1 MSKNSTMTTSRAS
14 LCALGEYL
22 KRQCF
27 FAPLREQ
34 VEVPQKTVRY
44 RPVDKLLDG
53 LLGILCGAKTLSQ
66 SNITIRVDPA
76 VQRAFGRTGCAEQ
89 STIARTLQASTVETV
104 DQLEHV
110 SWHYLKRHGQ
120 TPHHRFAERLLWVD
134 VDVTPLPIGAQAE
147 GSERTWMGRNRS
159 KTGRKVLRWTA
170 SDYREILHETLLRG
184 KASAVPAL
192 KAALGEL
199 ETRLGWTRE
208 RRQRIVLRLDGGF
221 GTTAVFNWL
230 LSRGY
235 QVVAKISHSG
245 RVQKLRQACGP
256 WQPTSSPGR
265 DIAAGLKPHR
275 FCRTTRQWVIR
286 TPKDKGG
293 YQYAVLVT
301 TLLDLEPT
309 ALADAYDGRARIEA
323 SFCQDK
329 QALGLVTRRQRR
341 WEAQQMVLLLARLAH
356 HLLVW
361 GKQWLSRVPSTR
373 QRLQGYGLVRLLR
386 DVWAVPGVIRWQ
398 RGWMVSVRFSPLHP
412 LATLLQESF
421 SALFHGRV
429 RVGYLR

>member
-1 MSKNSTMTTSRAS
+1 MHKDTTMPTGRAS

-22 KRQCF
+22 RRHCF
-27 FAPLREQ
+27 FAPLWEQ
-34 VEVPQKTVRY
+34 VQVPQKTVRY
-44 RPVDKLLDG
+44 RPIEKVLDG
-53 LLGILCGAKTLSQ
+53 LLGILCGAKTISQ

-89 STIARTLQASTVETV
+89 SAIARTLQASTAETV
-104 DQLEHV
+104 DQFSRV
-110 SWHYLKRHGQ
+110 SWYYLKRSGQ
-120 TPHHRFAERLLWVD
+120 TPHHRFAERRLWVD
-134 VDVTPLPIGAQAE
+134 VDITPLPIGAQAD

-192 KAALGEL
+192 KTALGEL

-208 RRQRIVLRLDGGF
+208 RRQRVVLRLDGGF
-221 GTTAVFNWL
+221 GTTEILNWL
-230 LSRGY
+230 LSRAY

-245 RVQKLRQACGP
+245 RVRKLRQAVGP

-265 DIAAGLKPHR
+265 DIAAVLHPHR
-275 FCRTTRQWVIR
+275 FCRATRQWVIR
-286 TPKDKGG
+286 TPKEKGG

-301 TLLDLEPT
+301 TLSDLDPV

-323 SFCQDK
+323 TFCQDK

-356 HLLVW
+356 HLLLW

-373 QRLQGYGLVRLLR
+373 RRLQDYGLVRLLR
-386 DVWAVPGVIRWQ
+386 DVWAVPGVIRWR

-412 LATLLQESF
+412 LATPLQESF
-421 SALFHGRV
+421 SALFGGRV

>member
-1 MSKNSTMTTSRAS
+1 MAKDSTMTTSRAS

-22 KRQCF
+22 KRHCF

-34 VEVPQKTVRY
+34 VEIPQKMVRY
-44 RPVDKLLDG
+44 RPTDKLLDG
-53 LLGILCGAKTLSQ
+53 LLGSLCGAKTISQ
-66 SNITIRVDPA
+66 SNVTIRLDPA

-89 STIARTLQASTVETV
+89 STLARTLQACTTETIA
-104 DQLEHV
+104 QLDRV
-110 SWHYLKRHGQ
+110 AWYYLKRYGQ
-120 TPHHRFAERLLWVD
+120 TPHHRFAKRLLWVD

-159 KTGRKVLRWTA
+159 KTGRKTLRCTA

-184 KASAVPAL
+184 KAAAAPAP
-192 KAALGEL
+192 KAALRPLG
-199 ETRLGWTRE
+199 TRLGWTRE

-221 GTTAVFNWL
+221 GTTEVLNWL

-245 RVQKLRQACGP
+245 RVRKLRQAIGP

-265 DIAAGLKPHR
+265 ETAAVLHPHR
-275 FCRTTRQWVIR
+275 FCRATRQWVIR

-301 TLLDLEPT
+301 TLTDLDPV
-309 ALADAYDGRARIEA
+309 ALADAYDGRAMIA
-323 SFCQDK
+323 ATFCQDQ
-329 QALGLVTRRQRR
+329 QAWGRATRRQRR
-341 WEAQQMVLLLARLAH
+341 WEAQQMGLLLARLAH
-356 HLLVW
+356 HVLLW
-361 GKQWLSRVPSTR
+361 GKQWLSRVPATR
-373 QRLQGYGLVRLLR
+373 QRLQGYGLVRLVR
-386 DVWAVPGVIRWQ
+386 DVWAVPGVIRWR
-398 RGWMVSVRFSPLHP
+398 RGWRVSVRFSPLHP
-412 LATLLQESF
+412 LATPLQESF
-421 SALFHGRV
+421 SALFGGRV

>member
-1 MSKNSTMTTSRAS
+1 MAKDSMMTTSRAS

-22 KRQCF
+22 RRHCV

-34 VEVPQKTVRY
+34 VQIPQKTVRY
-44 RPVDKLLDG
+44 RPIEKVLDG
-53 LLGILCGAKTLSQ
+53 LLGILCGAKTISQ
-66 SNITIRVDPA
+66 SNVTIRLDPA

-89 STIARTLQASTVETV
+89 STIARTLQASTAETV
-104 DQLEHV
+104 AQLSQV
-110 SWHYLKRHGQ
+110 SWYYLKRYGQ

-134 VDVTPLPIGAQAE
+134 VEVTPLPIGAQAA
-147 GSERTWMGRNRS
+147 GRERTWMGRNRS
-159 KTGRKVLRWTA
+159 KTGRKTLRVTA

-184 KASAVPAL
+184 TASAVPAL
-192 KAALGEL
+192 KMALSEV

-208 RRQRIVLRLDGGF
+208 RRQRIVLRLEGGF
-221 GTTAVFNWL
+221 GTTEVLNWL

-235 QVVAKISHSG
+235 QVVGKISHSG
-245 RVQKLRQACGP
+245 RVRKLRQALGP

-265 DIAAGLKPHR
+265 EIAAVLKPHR
-275 FCRTTRQWVIR
+275 FCRATRQWVIR
-286 TPKDKGG
+286 TPKEQGG

-301 TLLDLEPT
+301 TLTDLEPV
-309 ALADAYDGRARIEA
+309 ALADAYDGRAMIEA
-323 SFCQDK
+323 TFCQDK

-341 WEAQQMVLLLARLAH
+341 WEAQQMVVVLARLAH
-356 HLLVW
+356 HLLLW

-373 QRLQGYGLVRLLR
+373 RRLQGYGLVRLLR
-386 DVWAVPGVIRWQ
+386 DVWAVPGVIRWR

-412 LATLLQESF
+412 LATPLQESF

>member
-1 MSKNSTMTTSRAS
+1 MAKAITIPTSRAS

-22 KRQCF
+22 RRQCF

-34 VEVPQKTVRY
+34 LTIPQKTVRHH
-44 RPVDKLLDG
+44 PVEKVLDA
-53 LLGILCGAKTLSQ
+53 LLGLLCGAKTISQ
-66 SNITIRVDPA
+66 SNSTIRVEPA
-76 VQRAFGRTGCAEQ
+76 VQRAFCRTGCAEQ
-89 STIARTLQASTVETV
+89 STIARTLQASTPETV
-104 DQLEHV
+104 DQLSRV
-110 SWHYLKRHGQ
+110 SWYYLKRYGQ

-134 VDVTPLPIGAQAE
+134 VDITPLPIGARAE

-170 SDYREILHETLLRG
+170 SAYREILYETLLRG

-208 RRQRIVLRLDGGF
+208 RRQRIVLRLDGGL
-221 GTTAVFNWL
+221 GTTEVLNGL

-235 QVVAKISHSG
+235 QGVAKISHSG
-245 RVQKLRQACGP
+245 RVRKRRQALGP

-265 DIAAGLKPHR
+265 EIAAVLKPHR
-275 FCRTTRQWVIR
+275 CCRRTRQWVIR

-301 TLLDLEPT
+301 TLSDCEP
-309 ALADAYDGRARIEA
+309 APLADAYDGRAMIEA
-323 SFCQDK
+323 TVCQDK
-329 QALGLVTRRQRR
+329 QALGLVTRRQRQ
-341 WEAQQMVLLLARLAH
+341 WAAQQMVLLLARLAH
-356 HLLVW
+356 HLLRW

-373 QRLQGYGLVRLLR
+373 RRLQGYGLVRLLR
-386 DVWAVPGVIRWQ
+386 DVWAVPGVIRWR

-412 LATLLQESF
+412 LAIPLQASF
-421 SALFHGRV
+421 SALFRGRV
-429 RVGYLR
+429 RVGCLR

>member
-1 MSKNSTMTTSRAS
+1 MAKDSTMTTNRAS

-44 RPVDKLLDG
+44 RPIEKLLDG
-53 LLGILCGAKTLSQ
+53 LLGILCGAKTIAQ
-66 SNITIRVDPA
+66 SNVTIRLDPA

-104 DQLEHV
+104 AQLTRV
-110 SWHYLKRHGQ
+110 SWYYLKRYGQ
-120 TPHHRFAERLLWVD
+120 TPHHHFAERLLWVD
-134 VDVTPLPIGAQAE
+134 VDVTPLPIGAKAE

-159 KTGRKVLRWTA
+159 KTGRKTLRVTA

-192 KAALGEL
+192 KAALGEV

-221 GTTAVFNWL
+221 GTTAVLNWL

-245 RVQKLRQACGP
+245 RVRKLRQTIGP

-265 DIAAGLKPHR
+265 EIAAVLHPHR
-275 FCRTTRQWVIR
+275 FCRATRQWVIR

-301 TLLDLEPT
+301 TLTDREPVE
-309 ALADAYDGRARIEA
+309 LADAYDGRAMIEA
-323 SFCQDK
+323 TFGQDK
-329 QALGLVTRRQRR
+329 QALGLATRRQRR

-361 GKQWLSRVPSTR
+361 GKQWLSRVPTTR
-373 QRLQGYGLVRLLR
+373 RRLQGYGLVRLLR
-386 DVWAVPGVIRWQ
+386 DVWAVPGVIRWR

-412 LATLLQESF
+412 LATPLQESF
-421 SALFHGRV
+421 SALFRGRV
-429 RVGYLR
+429 RVGCLR